1 MQNKYYNKMGMSTH
15 IIGFVSPENEN
26 YKKHS
31 KVLIACIEA
40 GISELPK
47 ETAEYFGSK
56 YPEKYLLEEKL
67 EIKIPKH
74 EYRENMTEGFEII
87 VSEIPDGVHKIRFV
101 NSW

>member
-1 MQNKYYNKMGMSTH
+1 MGMSTR
-15 IIGFVSPENEN
+15 ITGFVSSENEN

-31 KVLIACIEA
+31 KVLIACVEA

-56 YPEKYLLEEKL
+56 YPEEYLLEEKL

-74 EYRENMTEGFEII
+74 EYSKDMTEGFEII
-87 VSEIPDGVHKIRFV
+87 ISEIPPGVHKIRFV
-101 NSW
+101 NSY

>member
-1 MQNKYYNKMGMSTH
+1 M
-15 IIGFVSPENEN
+15 
-26 YKKHS
+26 
-31 KVLIACIEA
+31 LEA

-67 EIKIPKH
+67 EIKIPSP
-74 EYRENMTEGFEII
+74 EYREDMAEGFEII
-87 VSEIPDGVHKIRFV
+87 ISEIPEGVHKIRFA

>member
-1 MQNKYYNKMGMSTH
+1 MSMSTS
-15 IIGFVSPENEN
+15 IKGFVSADNDS

-40 GISELPK
+40 GIEELPK

-67 EIKIPKH
+67 QTKIKTH
-74 EYRENMTEGFEII
+74 LWSNDSAQGFEII
-87 VSEIPDGVHKIRFV
+87 VSEIPEGVHKIRFY

>member
-1 MQNKYYNKMGMSTH
+1 MGMSTH
-15 IIGFVSPENEN
+15 VIGFISPENEN

-67 EIKIPKH
+67 EVKIPTNEWSN
-74 EYRENMTEGFEII
+74 EYSSGFEII
-87 VSEIPDGVHKIRFV
+87 VSEIPDGVHKIRFA

>member
-1 MQNKYYNKMGMSTH
+1 MGMSTH
-15 IIGFVSPENEN
+15 ITGFVSPENET

-31 KVLIACIEA
+31 KVLLACVDA
-40 GISELPK
+40 GIKEMPK

-67 EIKIPKH
+67 SIKIPNH
-74 EYRENMTEGFEII
+74 EYSEDMTEGFEII
-87 VSEIPDGVHKIRFV
+87 VSEIPEGVHKIRFT

>member
-1 MQNKYYNKMGMSTH
+1 MGMSTR
-15 IIGFVSPENEN
+15 ITGFVSSENEN

-56 YPEKYLLEEKL
+56 YPEKYLLENKL
-67 EIKIPKH
+67 EIEIPKH
-74 EYRENMTEGFEII
+74 KYNEDMTEGFEII
-87 VSEIPDGVHKIRFV
+87 VSEIPDDVHKIRFV